1 MAVLARYIGADYTP
15 LGVTQLPRSGLV
27 QRALCYTK
35 FYQRLGFAGNGGAFR
50 KDDWLCGV
58 LYRFL
63 LLAPLWHLIRIMS
76 STAKKD
82 DRPRQNVRLHP
93 QMWEAIDD
101 VRTKRPGVVS
111 RNTWIAEAIL
121 EKLAREQDTGEPPS
135 GTENGHV

>member
-1 MAVLARYIGADYTP
+1 M
-15 LGVTQLPRSGLV
+15 TQRF
-27 QRALCYTK
+27 A
-35 FYQRLGFAGNGGAFR
+35 FAGDGSASR
-50 KDDWLCGV
+50 KGDWLCSV

-63 LLAPLWHLIRIMS
+63 LLAPLWRLIQIMT

-93 QMWEAIDD
+93 QLWEAIDD

-121 EKLAREQDTGEPPS
+121 EKLAREQDTGEPSPR
-135 GTENGHV
+135 TESGHV

>member
-1 MAVLARYIGADYTP
+1 MENDKR
-15 LGVTQLPRSGLV
+15 
-27 QRALCYTK
+27 
-35 FYQRLGFAGNGGAFR
+35 FGFAGNGSAFR
-50 KDDWLCGV
+50 EGDWLCGV

-63 LLAPLWHLIRIMS
+63 LLAPLWRLIQIMT

-93 QMWEAIDD
+93 QLWEAIDD

-121 EKLAREQDTGEPPS
+121 EKLAREQDTGEPSPR
-135 GTENGHV
+135 TESGHV

>member
-1 MAVLARYIGADYTP
+1 MAIRLEKAIGCAVFSIGSCFWRHFAR
-15 LGVTQLPRSGLV
+15 
-27 QRALCYTK
+27 
-35 FYQRLGFAGNGGAFR
+35 
-50 KDDWLCGV
+50 
-58 LYRFL
+58 
-63 LLAPLWHLIRIMS
+63 LIRIMT